1 MENEIKVEKSL
12 SDKLVCKIC
21 GREFKNFLSLAHHIC
36 QTHKNQITTKE
47 YYDKYLKKE
56 KEGLCLECEKNSTFI
71 SLKKGYCK
79 FCSTKCVANS
89 KEVKEEKI
97 QTNQRNRGTNYP
109 SQSKEVVDKYKHS
122 IKENNIKDLNRLKKI
137 KEKKRLLY
145 QKHYGKDNPMQN
157 EEVKEKYKKTS
168 KNNCG
173 KDHWSKTEEGLKLHR
188 LKCIEQ
194 VETQKLNNEPLMPN
208 IGPQERECLNEFQ
221 KHIPFKI
228 IRNDHNIAIK
238 IGRFPDGHVIEIRL
252 FINFDEWHHFLDKE
266 QKIYNK
272 DSLKCTVQ
280 LESLNYTVFRVSEF
294 DWKNNREKVI
304 KEFKLLVQCLIEKF
318 L

>member
-168 KNNCG
+168 K
-173 KDHWSKTEEGLKLHR
+173 KMETKKVLSISRVTDHK
-188 LKCIEQ
+188 Q
-194 VETQKLNNEPLMPN
+194 TQSQLL
-208 IGPQERECLNEFQ
+208 IGIYRQ
-221 KHIPFKI
+221 KI
-228 IRNDHNIAIK
+228 IAFFDQHCILNSYHSFAKRNFK
-238 IGRFPDGHVIEIRL
+238 FRRV
-252 FINFDEWHHFLDKE
+252 
-266 QKIYNK
+266 
-272 DSLKCTVQ
+272 LK
-280 LESLNYTVFRVSEF
+280 
-294 DWKNNREKVI
+294 
-304 KEFKLLVQCLIEKF
+304 
-318 L
+318 